1 MDAVVRQRHVR
12 GIFPGYSLDHQAKAQ
27 KTQLDARHAGDR
39 NNGAICKH
47 NNKPRPNFMNKPL
60 RKSDRQHT
68 IKLFDGEVFQLRY
81 VRPDDGPR
89 LVEMFSHASAQDI
102 HFRLLG
108 AAHDFAGQMA
118 EKFTH
123 LDPETEV
130 AIVATTLPDSGPE
143 EIFGIV
149 HLAQAHPDSDTA
161 EYDIMVRSDFKHH
174 GLGYRLMT
182 EILQCARRRHLN
194 VVTGLI
200 SADNFAMLQMA
211 HELGFL
217 SQRTEDNDVEVRLD
231 FAEFDARLEAG
242 LAAD

>member
-1 MDAVVRQRHVR
+1 
-12 GIFPGYSLDHQAKAQ
+12 
-27 KTQLDARHAGDR
+27 
-39 NNGAICKH
+39 
-47 NNKPRPNFMNKPL
+47 MNKPL
-60 RKSDRQHT
+60 LKSERRHT

-81 VRPDDGPR
+81 VRPDDGQR
-89 LVEMFSHASAQDI
+89 LAGMFSHASPQDI

-123 LDPETEV
+123 LDAETET

-149 HLAQAHPDSDTA
+149 HLAQARPDSDTA
-161 EYDIMVRSDFKHH
+161 EYDIMVRSDFKHR

-182 EILQCARRRHLN
+182 EILQWARRRGLKT
-194 VVTGLI
+194 VVGLI
-200 SADNFAMLQMA
+200 AADNFTMLQMA
-211 HELGFL
+211 DELGFL
-217 SQRTEDNDVEVRLD
+217 SHRAEHNDVEVRLD

-242 LAAD
+242 LEAG

>member
-1 MDAVVRQRHVR
+1 
-12 GIFPGYSLDHQAKAQ
+12 
-27 KTQLDARHAGDR
+27 
-39 NNGAICKH
+39 
-47 NNKPRPNFMNKPL
+47 MNKPL
-60 RKSDRQHT
+60 LKSERRHT

-81 VRPDDGPR
+81 VRPDDGQR
-89 LVEMFSHASAQDI
+89 LAEMFSRASAQDI

-123 LDPETEV
+123 LDPETET

-149 HLAQAHPDSDTA
+149 HLAQARPDSDMA

-182 EILQCARRRHLN
+182 EILQCARRRGLKA
-194 VVTGLI
+194 VTGLI
-200 SADNFAMLQMA
+200 AADNFTMLQMA
-211 HELGFL
+211 GELGFL
-217 SQRTEDNDVEVRLD
+217 SHRTEDNDVEVRLD

-242 LAAD
+242 LEAG